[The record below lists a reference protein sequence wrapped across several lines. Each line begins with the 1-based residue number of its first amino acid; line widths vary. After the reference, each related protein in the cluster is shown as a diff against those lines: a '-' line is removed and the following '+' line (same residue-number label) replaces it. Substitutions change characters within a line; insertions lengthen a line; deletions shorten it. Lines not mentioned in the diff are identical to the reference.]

1 MKKKSVFIDG
11 SSGTT
16 GLQVVSR
23 LSQRADISLISLP
36 DKEKKLKEI
45 DWTPDVIVA
54 FQNYANNKLTK

>member
-23 LSQRADISLISLP
+23 LSQRADISLIFLP
-36 DKEKKLKEI
+36 DKEKKLEGKR
-45 DWTPDVIVA
+45 
-54 FQNYANNKLTK
+54 